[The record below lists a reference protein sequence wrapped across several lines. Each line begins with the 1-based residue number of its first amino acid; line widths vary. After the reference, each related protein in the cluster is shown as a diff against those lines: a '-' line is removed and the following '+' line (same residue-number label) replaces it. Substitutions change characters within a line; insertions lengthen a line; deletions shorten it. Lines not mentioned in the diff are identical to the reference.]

1 MTPYNVHTNNKL
13 PSEPDVIQLK
23 CPCTMPLFYMPFWG
37 ANYDQYTSQMQI
49 LKTDF
54 TIHMYKHIIGANISS
69 TFIQS

>member
-13 PSEPDVIQLK
+13 PSEPGMIQLK
-23 CPCTMPLFYMPFWG
+23 CPCSMPFLW

-54 TIHMYKHIIGANISS
+54 TIHMYKHIIEANISL
-69 TFIQS
+69 TFIQP